1 MLLLTFITQ
10 TSRVKS
16 ASFFQPA
23 CVRLNSYDLQ
33 HHCEKQT
40 PCDIHDRSILLL
52 GRQGALIYLSS
63 QDRIALLIYGLI
75 NYLDSFCSNI
85 FHLLGRK
92 KKLLLTLSHMPML
105 YFSLLGK
112 FHLLQTQLLLLTEE

>member
-1 MLLLTFITQ
+1 MLLLTVITQ
-10 TSRVKS
+10 TSLVKS

-23 CVRLNSYDLQ
+23 CVRLNSYGLQ

-40 PCDIHDRSILLL
+40 PYDIHGRSILLL
-52 GRQGALIYLSS
+52 GRQDACVYISS

-85 FHLLGRK
+85 FHLLR
-92 KKLLLTLSHMPML
+92 
-105 YFSLLGK
+105 
-112 FHLLQTQLLLLTEE
+112 